1 MPAQA
6 DMDEKLHVQ
15 LTGTIKS
22 DGDKNVKVPA
32 CSTPNT
38 AWDLGRFKF
47 MPLRLIAHGMQAAE
61 AARKR
66 AKNAGEVMT
75 YLAEFATVSDFSE
88 LSELF
93 QDDSRLAEAAV
104 SPCKAAD

>member
-1 MPAQA
+1 
-6 DMDEKLHVQ
+6 
-15 LTGTIKS
+15 
-22 DGDKNVKVPA
+22 
-32 CSTPNT
+32 
-38 AWDLGRFKF
+38 
-47 MPLRLIAHGMQAAE
+47 MQAAE

-93 QDDSRLAEAAV
+93 QDDNRLAEAAV
-104 SPCKAAD
+104 SSCKPVG